1 MDIRVPGV
9 QAKQVAAWLWTNFRG
24 VGVGYYP
31 KQQFVHIDTREQDIR
46 WVDTSPQGES
56 AHARYFVRTGE
67 SPLPASAPRLAYDT
81 TRAPSSNAVDGTV
94 EMAALQN
101 ILSTSFDPLQQ

>member
-1 MDIRVPGV
+1 
-9 QAKQVAAWLWTNFRG
+9 VAAWLWTNFRG
-24 VGVGYYP
+24 VGVVGCP

-46 WVDTSPQGES
+46 WVYTSPQGES